1 MEITQETVAAAVNSV
16 ASARGRGTLPNMMAF
31 ARALKQLGVKVSLSQ
46 VIDAARSA
54 DLVDIADK
62 QDFRALLRSNLILQK
77 EDFPVFDMVFDCF
90 WREQSYER
98 VPMETLEIQGTPS
111 ESGAEEGGD
120 EEGLEEAVA
129 EAAAEENVPLENLE
143 EFSIP
148 TYSPQELL
156 NSKDFSEMG
165 VEESR
170 AIARAILLIAT
181 KIATQISRRKKIGR
195 KGSTV
200 DPRWTMRRSMKY
212 GGEIV
217 ELVLRKRRIKKT
229 KVVLLCDVSG
239 SMDCYSRFLIQF
251 MYGLQNELWGVE
263 TFVFSTSLSRITHL
277 IRTKDIGNAL
287 EKISGSILGWS
298 GGTNIG
304 RSLHTFNRSFAP
316 SMVTHRSVVVI
327 ISDGWDRGDVSLLE
341 REMQDLK
348 RRCKKIIWLNPL
360 LASDNYEPLCKG
372 MQAALPYLDLFLSVH
387 NVNSLVALGRTL
399 QKMVELRKSI
409 FDPRSSILDHRRC

>member
-1 MEITQETVAAAVNSV
+1 MEVTSETIAAAVNSV
-16 ASARGRGTLPNMMAF
+16 AGARGQGTLPNLMAF

-46 VIDAARSA
+46 VLDTSRAVEHV
-54 DLVDIADK
+54 DLAEK
-62 QDFRALLRSNLILQK
+62 TDFRALLRANMVSQK
-77 EDFPVFDMVFDCF
+77 EDFPAFDLLFDSF
-90 WREQSYER
+90 WREMSYER
-98 VPMETLEIQGTPS
+98 MPMETMEIEGTPS
-111 ESGAEEGGD
+111 ESPAPEGGD
-120 EEGLEEAVA
+120 VEGGLEEATA
-129 EAAAEENVPLENLE
+129 ETLAKENLPLENLD
-143 EFSIP
+143 EFSVP
-148 TYSPQELL
+148 TYSPQELM
-156 NSKDFSEMG
+156 NRKDFSEMG

-170 AIARAILLIAT
+170 AVARAILLIAT

-195 KGSTV
+195 KGNTV

-212 GGEIV
+212 GGELV
-217 ELVLRKRRIKKT
+217 ELVHRKRRIKKT

-277 IRTKDIGNAL
+277 IRTKDIVNAL

-304 RSLHTFNRSFAP
+304 RSLHTFNRDFAP
-316 SMVTHRSVVVI
+316 SMVTHRTVVVI

-360 LASDNYEPLCKG
+360 LASENYEPLCKG

-387 NVNSLVALGRTL
+387 HVNSLVALGRTL
-399 QKMVELRKSI
+399 QKVA
-409 FDPRSSILDHRRC
+409 

>member
-1 MEITQETVAAAVNSV
+1 MEITPEAVAAAVGNFSSV
-16 ASARGRGTLPNMMAF
+16 RGQGTLPNLLAF
-31 ARALKQLGVKVSLSQ
+31 GRALKELGVKISLSQ
-46 VIDAARSA
+46 VIDVSRAVEFV
-54 DLVDIADK
+54 DLADK
-62 QDFRALLRSNLILQK
+62 GDFRALLRSNLISQK
-77 EDFPVFDMVFDCF
+77 EDFPVFDMLFDCF

-98 VPMETLEIQGTPS
+98 VPMETLEIQGTPT
-111 ESGAEEGGD
+111 ESGAQEGGD
-120 EEGLEEAVA
+120 EEGLEEA
-129 EAAAEENVPLENLE
+129 AAETVATENVPLENLD
-143 EFSIP
+143 EFSVP

-156 NSKDFSEMG
+156 NRKDFSEMG

-181 KIATQISRRKKIGR
+181 KIATQISRRKKLGR
-195 KGSTV
+195 KGNVV
-200 DPRWTMRRSMKY
+200 DPRWTMRKNMKY
-212 GGEIV
+212 GGEIID
-217 ELVLRKRRIKKT
+217 LVNRKRRIKKT
-229 KVVLLCDVSG
+229 RVVLLCDVSG

-277 IRTKDIGNAL
+277 IRTKDIANAL

-304 RSLHTFNRSFAP
+304 RSLHTFNRNFAP
-316 SMVTHRSVVVI
+316 SMVTHRTVVVI

-387 NVNSLVALGRTL
+387 NVNSLIALGRTL
-399 QKMVELRKSI
+399 QKMVA
-409 FDPRSSILDHRRC
+409 

>member
-1 MEITQETVAAAVNSV
+1 MEITPEAV
-16 ASARGRGTLPNMMAF
+16 ASAVGNVSAVRGHGTLPNLMAF
-31 ARALKQLGVKVSLSQ
+31 SRALKQLGVKVSLSQ
-46 VIDAARSA
+46 VLDASRSL
-54 DLVDIADK
+54 DLVDISERS
-62 QDFRALLRSNLILQK
+62 DFRALLRSNLILQK
-77 EDFPVFDMVFDCF
+77 EDFPVFDTLFDCF
-90 WREQSYER
+90 WREQAYER
-98 VPMETLEIQGTPS
+98 VPMETMEIQGTPT
-111 ESGAEEGGD
+111 ESSAQEGGD
-120 EEGLEEAVA
+120 EEGGLEEAMA
-129 EAAAEENVPLENLE
+129 EAMAQENVPLDNLD
-143 EFSIP
+143 EFSVP
-148 TYSPQELL
+148 TYSPQELM
-156 NSKDFSEMG
+156 NRKDFSEMG

-195 KGSTV
+195 KGDSV
-200 DPRWTMRRSMKY
+200 DPRWTMRKSMKY
-212 GGEIV
+212 GGEVI
-217 ELVLRKRRIKKT
+217 ELVNRKRRIKKT

-277 IRTKDIGNAL
+277 IRTKNIVDAL

-304 RSLHTFNRSFAP
+304 RSLHTFNRQFAP
-316 SMVTHRSVVVI
+316 SMVTHRTVVVV

-348 RRCKKIIWLNPL
+348 RRAKKIIWLNPL

-399 QKMVELRKSI
+399 QQMVA
-409 FDPRSSILDHRRC
+409 

>member
-1 MEITQETVAAAVNSV
+1 MEVTSEAVAVAVSNFSTV
-16 ASARGRGTLPNMMAF
+16 RGQGTLPNLLAF
-31 ARALKQLGVKVSLSQ
+31 GRALKQLGVKVSLSQ
-46 VIDAARSA
+46 VIDASRAVEFV
-54 DLVDIADK
+54 DLADK
-62 QDFRALLRSNLILQK
+62 RDFRSLLRSNLILQK
-77 EDFPVFDMVFDCF
+77 EDFPVFDMLFDCF

-98 VPMETLEIQGTPS
+98 VPMETMEIQGTPTD
-111 ESGAEEGGD
+111 SGSQEGGE
-120 EEGLEEAVA
+120 EEGLEEA
-129 EAAAEENVPLENLE
+129 AAETASTENEPLENLE
-143 EFSIP
+143 EFSVP

-156 NSKDFSEMG
+156 NRKDFSEMG

-181 KIATQISRRKKIGR
+181 KIATQISRRKKLGR
-195 KGSTV
+195 KGNVV
-200 DPRWTMRRSMKY
+200 DPRWTMRKNMKY
-212 GGEIV
+212 GGEIID
-217 ELVLRKRRIKKT
+217 LVNRKRRIKKT
-229 KVVLLCDVSG
+229 RVVLLCDVSG

-277 IRTKDIGNAL
+277 IRTKDIANAL

-304 RSLHTFNRSFAP
+304 RSLHSFNRHFAP
-316 SMVTHRSVVVI
+316 SMVTHRTVVVV

-387 NVNSLVALGRTL
+387 NVNSLIALGRTL
-399 QKMVELRKSI
+399 QKMVA
-409 FDPRSSILDHRRC
+409 

>member
-1 MEITQETVAAAVNSV
+1 MEVTQETVAAAVNSV
-16 ASARGRGTLPNMMAF
+16 ASARGKGTLPNLMAF

-46 VIDAARSA
+46 VLDASRSA
-54 DLVDIADK
+54 DLVDIAEK
-62 QDFRALLRSNLILQK
+62 SDFRAVLRSNLILQK
-77 EDFPVFDMVFDCF
+77 EDFPTFDMLFDRF

-98 VPMETLEIQGTPS
+98 VPMETMDIQGTPADS
-111 ESGAEEGGD
+111 HAQEGGD
-120 EEGLEEAVA
+120 EEGGLEEAAV
-129 EAAAEENVPLENLE
+129 ESIPKEDLQLENLD
-143 EFSIP
+143 EFAVP
-148 TYSPQELL
+148 TYSPQELM
-156 NSKDFSEMG
+156 NRKDFSEMG

-195 KGSTV
+195 KGNTV

-212 GGEIV
+212 GGEIID
-217 ELVLRKRRIKKT
+217 LVHRKKRIKKT
-229 KVVLLCDVSG
+229 RVVLLCDVSG

-304 RSLHTFNRSFAP
+304 RSLHTFNRNFAP
-316 SMVTHRSVVVI
+316 SMVTHRTVVVI

-341 REMQDLK
+341 REMQDIK

-360 LASDNYEPLCKG
+360 LASENYEPLCKG

-387 NVNSLVALGRTL
+387 NVNSLVSLGRTL
-399 QKMVELRKSI
+399 QKMVA
-409 FDPRSSILDHRRC
+409 

>member
-31 ARALKQLGVKVSLSQ
+31 ARVLKRLGVKVSLSQ

-54 DLVDIADK
+54 DLVDIAEK
-62 QDFRALLRSNLILQK
+62 QDFRALLRSNMILQK
-77 EDFPVFDMVFDCF
+77 EDFPVFDLVFDCF

-129 EAAAEENVPLENLE
+129 EAAAKENVPLENLE

-156 NSKDFSEMG
+156 NRKDFSEMG

-200 DPRWTMRRSMKY
+200 DPRWTLRRSMKY

-217 ELVLRKRRIKKT
+217 ELVQRKRRIKKT

-399 QKMVELRKSI
+399 QRMVA
-409 FDPRSSILDHRRC
+409 

>member
-1 MEITQETVAAAVNSV
+1 MDVTSETVATAVSNV
-16 ASARGRGTLPNMMAF
+16 ASARGKGTLPNVMAF
-31 ARALKQLGVKVSLSQ
+31 ARALKQLGIKVGLSQ
-46 VIDAARSA
+46 VLDASRSVE
-54 DLVDIADK
+54 LVDIGERS
-62 QDFRALLRSNLILQK
+62 DFRALLRANLISQK
-77 EDFPVFDMVFDCF
+77 EDFPVFDMAFDCF
-90 WREQSYER
+90 WREQTYER
-98 VPMETLEIQGTPS
+98 MPMETLEIQGTPT
-111 ESGAEEGGD
+111 ESDAPEGGD
-120 EEGLEEAVA
+120 EEGGLEEAA
-129 EAAAEENVPLENLE
+129 SEAMANENLQLDNLD
-143 EFSIP
+143 EFSVP
-148 TYSPQELL
+148 TYSPQELM
-156 NSKDFSEMG
+156 NRKDFSEMG

-170 AIARAILLIAT
+170 AIARAIMLIAT

-195 KGSTV
+195 KGNTV

-212 GGEIV
+212 GGEVI
-217 ELVLRKRRIKKT
+217 ELVHRKKRIKKT

-277 IRTKDIGNAL
+277 IRTKDIVNAL

-304 RSLHTFNRSFAP
+304 RSLHTFNRNFAP
-316 SMVTHRSVVVI
+316 SIVTHRTVVVI

-348 RRCKKIIWLNPL
+348 RRAKKIIWLNPL
-360 LASDNYEPLCKG
+360 LASENYEPLCKG

-387 NVNSLVALGRTL
+387 NVNSLVSLGRTL
-399 QKMVELRKSI
+399 QKMVA
-409 FDPRSSILDHRRC
+409 

>member
-1 MEITQETVAAAVNSV
+1 MEVTPETVAAVVNSF
-16 ASARGRGTLPNMMAF
+16 SSMRGHGTLSNLMAF
-31 ARALKQLGVKVSLSQ
+31 ARALKQLGVKVGLSQ
-46 VIDAARSA
+46 VMDVSRSLE
-54 DLVDIADK
+54 LVDIADK
-62 QDFRALLRSNLILQK
+62 ADFRALLRANLISQR
-77 EDFPVFDMVFDCF
+77 EDFPVFDMAFDCF
-90 WREQSYER
+90 WREQAYER
-98 VPMETLEIQGTPS
+98 VPMETLEIQGTPA
-111 ESGAEEGGD
+111 ESSAQEGGD
-120 EEGLEEAVA
+120 EEGLEEAIA
-129 EAAAEENVPLENLE
+129 ETSAQEDNPLDNLE
-143 EFSIP
+143 ELSVP

-156 NSKDFSEMG
+156 HRKDFSEMG

-181 KIATQISRRKKIGR
+181 KIATQISRRKKRAR
-195 KGSTV
+195 KGNVV
-200 DPRWTMRRSMKY
+200 DPRWTIRNNMKY
-212 GGEIV
+212 GGEIID
-217 ELVLRKRRIKKT
+217 LVNRKRRIKKT

-277 IRTKDIGNAL
+277 IRTKDIANAL
-287 EKISGSILGWS
+287 EKISGNILGWS

-304 RSLHTFNRSFAP
+304 RSLHTFNRNFAP
-316 SMVTHRSVVVI
+316 SMVTHRTVIVI

-360 LASDNYEPLCKG
+360 LASENYEPLCKG

-387 NVNSLVALGRTL
+387 NLNSLVALGRTL
-399 QKMVELRKSI
+399 QKMVA
-409 FDPRSSILDHRRC
+409 

>member
-1 MEITQETVAAAVNSV
+1 MEITPEAVAAAVSSV

-54 DLVDIADK
+54 ELVDVAEK
-62 QDFRALLRSNLILQK
+62 QDFRALLRSNLISQK

-90 WREQSYER
+90 WREQAYER
-98 VPMETLEIQGTPS
+98 VPMETLEIQGTPT
-111 ESGAEEGGD
+111 ESGAEQGGD
-120 EEGLEEAVA
+120 EEGLEEAAA
-129 EAAAEENVPLENLE
+129 EATAQENMPLENLD

-156 NSKDFSEMG
+156 NRKDFSEMG

-195 KGSTV
+195 KGATV
-200 DPRWTMRRSMKY
+200 DPRWTLRKSMKY

-217 ELVLRKRRIKKT
+217 ELVKRKRRIKKT

-277 IRTKDIGNAL
+277 IRTKDIGTAL

-304 RSLHTFNRSFAP
+304 RSLHTFNRNFAP
-316 SMVTHRSVVVI
+316 SMVTHRTVVVI

-399 QKMVELRKSI
+399 QKMVA
-409 FDPRSSILDHRRC
+409 

>member
-1 MEITQETVAAAVNSV
+1 MEITPEAVAAAVGQFSSV
-16 ASARGRGTLPNMMAF
+16 RGQGTLPNLLAF
-31 ARALKQLGVKVSLSQ
+31 GRALKQLGVKVSLSQ
-46 VIDAARSA
+46 VIDVSRSVEF
-54 DLVDIADK
+54 VDIADK
-62 QDFRALLRSNLILQK
+62 ADFHALLRSNLISQK
-77 EDFPVFDMVFDCF
+77 EDFPVFDILFDCF

-98 VPMETLEIQGTPS
+98 VPMETVDIQGTPT
-111 ESGAEEGGD
+111 ESGAQEGGD

-129 EAAAEENVPLENLE
+129 ETEATENVPLENLD
-143 EFSIP
+143 EFSVP

-156 NSKDFSEMG
+156 NRKDFSEMG

-181 KIATQISRRKKIGR
+181 KIATQISRRKKLGR
-195 KGSTV
+195 KGNVV
-200 DPRWTMRRSMKY
+200 DPRWTMRKNMKY
-212 GGEIV
+212 GGEII
-217 ELVLRKRRIKKT
+217 ELVTRKRRIKKT
-229 KVVLLCDVSG
+229 RVVLLCDVSG

-277 IRTKDIGNAL
+277 IRTKDIANAL

-304 RSLHTFNRSFAP
+304 RSLHTFNRNFAP
-316 SMVTHRSVVVI
+316 SMVTHRTVVVI

-360 LASDNYEPLCKG
+360 LASENYEPLCKG

-387 NVNSLVALGRTL
+387 NVNSLITLGRTL
-399 QKMVELRKSI
+399 QKMVA
-409 FDPRSSILDHRRC
+409 

>member
-1 MEITQETVAAAVNSV
+1 MEITPEAVAAAVGNFSSV
-16 ASARGRGTLPNMMAF
+16 RGQGTLPNLLAF
-31 ARALKQLGVKVSLSQ
+31 GRALKELGVKVSLSQ
-46 VIDAARSA
+46 VIDVSRAVEFV
-54 DLVDIADK
+54 DLADK
-62 QDFRALLRSNLILQK
+62 GDFRALLRSNLISQK
-77 EDFPVFDMVFDCF
+77 EDFPVFDMLFDCF

-98 VPMETLEIQGTPS
+98 VPMETLEIQGTPT
-111 ESGAEEGGD
+111 ESGAQEGGD
-120 EEGLEEAVA
+120 EEGLEEALAESVA
-129 EAAAEENVPLENLE
+129 TENVPLEDLD

-156 NSKDFSEMG
+156 NRKDFSEMG

-181 KIATQISRRKKIGR
+181 KIATQISRRKKLGR
-195 KGSTV
+195 KGNVV
-200 DPRWTMRRSMKY
+200 DPRWTMRKNMKY
-212 GGEIV
+212 GGEIID
-217 ELVLRKRRIKKT
+217 LVNRKRRIKKT
-229 KVVLLCDVSG
+229 RVVLLCDVSG

-277 IRTKDIGNAL
+277 IRTKDIANAL
-287 EKISGSILGWS
+287 EKISGNIVGWS

-304 RSLHTFNRSFAP
+304 RSLHTFNRNFAP
-316 SMVTHRSVVVI
+316 SMVTHRTVVVI

-387 NVNSLVALGRTL
+387 NVNSLIALGRTL
-399 QKMVELRKSI
+399 QKMVA
-409 FDPRSSILDHRRC
+409 

>member
-1 MEITQETVAAAVNSV
+1 MEITAETVASAVNNV
-16 ASARGRGTLPNMMAF
+16 ASARGKGTLPNMMAF
-31 ARALKQLGVKVSLSQ
+31 ARALKQLGIKVSLSQ
-46 VIDAARSA
+46 VLDASRSA
-54 DLVDIADK
+54 DLVDIGERS
-62 QDFRALLRSNLILQK
+62 DFRAMLRANLISQK

-98 VPMETLEIQGTPS
+98 VPMETMEIQGTPT
-111 ESGAEEGGD
+111 ESDAPEGGD
-120 EEGLEEAVA
+120 EEGGLEEVTS
-129 EAAAEENVPLENLE
+129 EAIANENLQLENLD

-148 TYSPQELL
+148 TYSPQELM
-156 NSKDFSEMG
+156 NRKDFSEMG

-170 AIARAILLIAT
+170 AIARAIMLIAT

-195 KGSTV
+195 KGNAV

-212 GGEIV
+212 GGEVI
-217 ELVLRKRRIKKT
+217 ELVHRKKRIKKT
-229 KVVLLCDVSG
+229 RVVLLCDVSG

-277 IRTKDIGNAL
+277 IRTKDIVNAL

-304 RSLHTFNRSFAP
+304 RSLHTFNRNFAP
-316 SMVTHRSVVVI
+316 SMVTHRTVVVI

-348 RRCKKIIWLNPL
+348 RRAKKIIWLNPL
-360 LASDNYEPLCKG
+360 LASENYEPLCKG

-387 NVNSLVALGRTL
+387 NVNSLVSLGRTL
-399 QKMVELRKSI
+399 QKMVA
-409 FDPRSSILDHRRC
+409 

>member
-1 MEITQETVAAAVNSV
+1 MEITPEAVVAAVGNFSAV
-16 ASARGRGTLPNMMAF
+16 RGQGTLPNLLAF
-31 ARALKQLGVKVSLSQ
+31 GRALKELGVKVSLSQ
-46 VIDAARSA
+46 VIDVSRAVEFV
-54 DLVDIADK
+54 DLADK
-62 QDFRALLRSNLILQK
+62 GDFRALLRSNLISQK
-77 EDFPVFDMVFDCF
+77 EDFPVFDMLFDCF

-98 VPMETLEIQGTPS
+98 VPMETLEIQGTPT
-111 ESGAEEGGD
+111 ESGAQEGGD

-129 EAAAEENVPLENLE
+129 ETVATENVPLENLD
-143 EFSIP
+143 EFSVP

-156 NSKDFSEMG
+156 NRKDFSEMG

-181 KIATQISRRKKIGR
+181 KIATQISRRKKLGR
-195 KGSTV
+195 KGNVV
-200 DPRWTMRRSMKY
+200 DPRWTMRKNMKY
-212 GGEIV
+212 GGEIID
-217 ELVLRKRRIKKT
+217 LVNRKRRIKKT
-229 KVVLLCDVSG
+229 RVVLLCDVSG

-277 IRTKDIGNAL
+277 IRTKDIANAL
-287 EKISGSILGWS
+287 EKISGNIVGWS

-304 RSLHTFNRSFAP
+304 RSLHTFNRNFAP
-316 SMVTHRSVVVI
+316 SMVTHRTVVVI

-387 NVNSLVALGRTL
+387 NVNSLIALGRTL
-399 QKMVELRKSI
+399 QKMVA
-409 FDPRSSILDHRRC
+409 

>member
-1 MEITQETVAAAVNSV
+1 MDITPETVASAVNKV
-16 ASARGRGTLPNMMAF
+16 ASARGKGTLPNMMAF
-31 ARALKQLGVKVSLSQ
+31 ARALKQLGIKVSLSQ
-46 VIDAARSA
+46 VLDASRSA
-54 DLVDIADK
+54 DLVDIGERA
-62 QDFRALLRSNLILQK
+62 DFRALLRANLISQK

-98 VPMETLEIQGTPS
+98 VPMETMEIQGTPT
-111 ESGAEEGGD
+111 ESDAPEGGD
-120 EEGLEEAVA
+120 EEGGLEEATS
-129 EAAAEENVPLENLE
+129 EAIANENLQLENLD
-143 EFSIP
+143 EFAIP
-148 TYSPQELL
+148 TYSPQELM
-156 NSKDFSEMG
+156 NRKDFSEMG

-170 AIARAILLIAT
+170 AIARAIMLIAT

-195 KGSTV
+195 KGNAV

-212 GGEIV
+212 GGEVI
-217 ELVLRKRRIKKT
+217 ELVHRKKRIKKT
-229 KVVLLCDVSG
+229 RVVLLCDVSG

-277 IRTKDIGNAL
+277 IRTKDIVNAL

-304 RSLHTFNRSFAP
+304 RSLHTFNRNFAP
-316 SMVTHRSVVVI
+316 SMVTHRTVVVI

-348 RRCKKIIWLNPL
+348 RRAKKIIWLNPL
-360 LASDNYEPLCKG
+360 LASENYEPLCKG

-387 NVNSLVALGRTL
+387 NVNSLVSLGRTL
-399 QKMVELRKSI
+399 QKMVA
-409 FDPRSSILDHRRC
+409 

>member
-1 MEITQETVAAAVNSV
+1 MEITPETVASAVGNFSSV
-16 ASARGRGTLPNMMAF
+16 RGQGTLPNLLAF
-31 ARALKQLGVKVSLSQ
+31 GRALKELGVKVSLSQ
-46 VIDAARSA
+46 VIDVSRAVEFV
-54 DLVDIADK
+54 DLADK
-62 QDFRALLRSNLILQK
+62 GDFRSLLRSNLISQK
-77 EDFPVFDMVFDCF
+77 EDFPVFDMLFDCF

-98 VPMETLEIQGTPS
+98 VPMETLEIQGTPT
-111 ESGAEEGGD
+111 ESGAHEGGD

-129 EAAAEENVPLENLE
+129 ETVATENVPLENLD
-143 EFSIP
+143 EFSVP

-156 NSKDFSEMG
+156 NRKDFSEMG

-181 KIATQISRRKKIGR
+181 KIATQISRRKKLGR
-195 KGSTV
+195 KGNVV
-200 DPRWTMRRSMKY
+200 DPRWTMRRNMKY
-212 GGEIV
+212 GGEIID
-217 ELVLRKRRIKKT
+217 LVNRKRRIKKT
-229 KVVLLCDVSG
+229 RVVLLCDVSG

-277 IRTKDIGNAL
+277 IRTKDIANAL

-304 RSLHTFNRSFAP
+304 RSLHTFNRNFAP
-316 SMVTHRSVVVI
+316 SMVTHRTVVVI

-387 NVNSLVALGRTL
+387 NVNSLIALGRTL
-399 QKMVELRKSI
+399 QKMVA
-409 FDPRSSILDHRRC
+409 